1 MSVRSG
7 YRQTEIG
14 EIPKDWRYGTLVTFA
29 MTRDDPVQTGP
40 FGAQLHA
47 SDYVDEGVPLILI
60 RNVVN
65 GRIVNEDIPRISR
78 RKATELERY
87 RLRPGDIV
95 FSRVGSVGRA
105 AVVRSEQAGWLVSG
119 QMLRVRLE
127 NPEIETDYL
136 AYVIASHW
144 FQKALASRLVG
155 STRKSINTE
164 ILQNLPLIVPPIVE
178 QQKIAFILSKVDDA
192 IQNTDEIIAKTQQLK
207 KGLMQQL
214 LTKGI
219 GHTKFKQTEIGE
231 IPEEWKVVRL
241 GELVDVLNGRFFPSE
256 HYTDTGIK
264 LLRPGNLHEE
274 GFIDWNQANTRYL
287 PVEYASSAKE
297 WIVRGNEIVINLT
310 AQSLEEEF
318 LGRACITSEDEY
330 CLLNQRIARITPR
343 SIDAV
348 FLFWV
353 MKSGVFRRFV
363 DRLPGGTK
371 IKHIYT
377 RELLSF
383 QVPYPPL
390 AEQRRIAK
398 VLLDTSQKIA
408 YEKDLLSRLHSLKK
422 GLMQVLLT
430 GRVRVK
436 VN

>member
-1 MSVRSG
+1 MSARIAYKS
-7 YRQTEIG
+7 TDIG
-14 EIPKDWRYGTLVTFA
+14 EIPKDWEVVPAVEVCNGTTQHFLDGDWVLSKDMDENGDIRLVQLGNIGEGKFIDDSKRWISQEKLRELGCKLLRTGDILVSRMA
-29 MTRDDPVQTGP
+29 DPVARSCILPNLPYQSITAVDVAVIRP
-40 FGAQLHA
+40 NAHVFDTNFVNNLFNSKIVRSQAYSFSAGAT
-47 SDYVDEGVPLILI
+47 
-60 RNVVN
+60 R
-65 GRIVNEDIPRISR
+65 PRISR
-78 RKATELERY
+78 SNLERIQ
-87 RLRPGDIV
+87 LPKPPLG
-95 FSRVGSVGRA
+95 
-105 AVVRSEQAGWLVSG
+105 EQ
-119 QMLRVRLE
+119 
-127 NPEIETDYL
+127 
-136 AYVIASHW
+136 
-144 FQKALASRLVG
+144 
-155 STRKSINTE
+155 
-164 ILQNLPLIVPPIVE
+164 
-178 QQKIAFILSKVDDA
+178 SKVASILLTIDA
-192 IQNTDEIIAKTQQLK
+192 MIQKTDEIISKTQQLK

-219 GHTKFKQTEIGE
+219 GHTKFKKAEIGE

-256 HYTDTGIK
+256 HYTDNGIK

-274 GFIDWNQANTRYL
+274 GFIDWNQGNTRYL

-330 CLLNQRIARITPR
+330 CLLNQRIARFTPR
-343 SIDAV
+343 NIDPV

-383 QVPYPPL
+383 QLPYPPL

-398 VLLDTSQKIA
+398 VLLDISQKIA